1 MENYFSKQN
10 ANYSS
15 TEIKNIVKSIN
26 NNGFVEISDFFKKE
40 VIESTVSYIHDTR
53 KSLNTD
59 SFSLRYYDME
69 PCTFT
74 ELQQSTHLKEFL
86 VRILKEA
93 GIESKEND
101 TIHHVI
107 RCTSGEKDANKYH
120 FDAYDLTLL
129 MPVITPEDDDLLC
142 GDLIIFPN
150 TRKFSTN
157 LLKNILFKLTFQNKI
172 ANKIATK
179 NWFKKMFKATT
190 VKVKPGNAYVFY
202 GFRSYHGNIAVDSSL
217 VRATALFHYH
227 DPFSG
232 NKLIKAIE
240 NKRVPPQKR

>member
-1 MENYFSKQN
+1 MESYFSKKN
-10 ANYSS
+10 ANYS
-15 TEIKNIVKSIN
+15 TDEIKKMVSSIKS
-26 NNGFVEISDFFKKE
+26 NGFVEISDFFKKE
-40 VIESTVSYIHDTR
+40 VIESTTDYINGSR
-53 KSLNTD
+53 KSLKTD

-86 VRILKEA
+86 IRILEES
-93 GIESKEND
+93 GINSKESD
-101 TIHHVI
+101 VIHHVI
-107 RCTSGEKDANKYH
+107 RCTSGGKDANKYH

-129 MPVITPEDDDLLC
+129 MPIITPDDDNLLC
-142 GDLIIFPN
+142 GDLIVFPN

-157 LLKNILFKLTFQNKI
+157 LLKNILFKLTFQNKT

-179 NWFKKMFKATT
+179 NWFKKAFNATT
-190 VKVKPGNAYVFY
+190 VKVKPGNAYLFY

-232 NKLIKAIE
+232 SKLIKAIE